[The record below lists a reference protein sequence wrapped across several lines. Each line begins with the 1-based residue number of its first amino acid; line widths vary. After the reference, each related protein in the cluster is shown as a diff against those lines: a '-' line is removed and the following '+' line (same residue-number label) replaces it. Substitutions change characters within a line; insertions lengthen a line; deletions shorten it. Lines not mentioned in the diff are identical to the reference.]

1 MAPSADNDTVRLDL
15 NNPEFQQTFFEME
28 TDQIT
33 NVVGTFRK
41 INRMTWSA
49 LYADR
54 GLKWEL
60 IHSYT
65 GLKGEKRY
73 SLRIG
78 KGVRAVAFRDGVWLR
93 VLGLYPDHDSAYGK
107 R

>member
-1 MAPSADNDTVRLDL
+1 MSPADNDAVRLDL
-15 NNPEFQQTFFEME
+15 NNPEFQRAFFELE
-28 TDQIT
+28 KDQIT
-33 NVVGTFRK
+33 SVVGTLRK
-41 INRMTWSA
+41 LNCMTWSQI
-49 LYADR
+49 YADR

-60 IHSYT
+60 VHSYT
-65 GLKGEKRY
+65 GPKGEKRY

-78 KGVRAVAFRDGVWLR
+78 KGFRAIAFREGVWLR

>member
-1 MAPSADNDTVRLDL
+1 MPPADNDAVRLDL
-15 NNPEFQQTFFEME
+15 NNPEFQQTFFALEK
-28 TDQIT
+28 DQIT
-33 NVVGTFRK
+33 NVVGTLRK
-41 INRMTWSA
+41 LNLMTWSQ
-49 LYADR
+49 LCADR

-65 GLKGEKRY
+65 GAKGEKRY

-78 KGVRAVAFRDGVWLR
+78 KGFRAIAFRDGVWLR
-93 VLGLYPDHDSAYGK
+93 VLALYPDHDSAYGK

>member
-1 MAPSADNDTVRLDL
+1 MPLADNDAVRLDL
-15 NNPEFQQTFFEME
+15 NNPELQQILFELE
-28 TDQIT
+28 KDQIT
-33 NVVGTFRK
+33 NVVGTLRK
-41 INRMTWSA
+41 INCLTWSQ

-54 GLKWEL
+54 GLKWEV

-65 GLKGEKRY
+65 GAKGEKRY

-78 KGVRAVAFRDGVWLR
+78 KGFRAIAFRDGAWLR
-93 VLGLYPDHDSAYGK
+93 VLGLFPDHDSAYGK